1 METKNSRLFPYLVG
15 LAAFLVAGSAA
26 FYSVFG
32 LSKLFSG
39 AAIAVV
45 IMAGS
50 LEFAKLV
57 TASFLYRYWDD
68 INRFMKT
75 YLIIGV
81 VTLVVITSAGIFGF
95 LSNAYQGAT
104 ASFEKES
111 TALLYKQDRL
121 DQLTEDKKFLK
132 EELEAAVDELPEN
145 YRTAKR
151 KLREEYQPKINQI
164 NEDMMSLKQEVGDL
178 KIALVETGVDVGPA
192 IYLARVFDTDVDTVV
207 KYFIFMLIAVFDPL
221 AVVLVISY
229 NLTLQVRMRDEGES
243 ENIVRNGK
251 TEKKKKPKRL
261 GLYKEGKTMLEKVV
275 KETFSPDKEKKS
287 NEVIKDF
294 VKNAPRRD
302 ERFEGEPVPD
312 EEPGGGVFEPEEKP
326 KGEVTPFG
334 RGAVIHKK

>member
-1 METKNSRLFPYLVG
+1 METKDSRLFPYLVG

-39 AAIAVV
+39 AALAVV

-68 INRFMKT
+68 INRWMKT
-75 YLIIGV
+75 YLIMGV
-81 VTLVVITSAGIFGF
+81 ITLVVITSAGIFGF

-121 DQLTEDKKFLK
+121 DQLIEDKKFLK
-132 EELEAAVDELPEN
+132 EELEAAVSELPDN

-151 KLREEYQPKINQI
+151 KLREDYQPKINDI
-164 NEDMMSLKQEVGDL
+164 NTTMMELKQEIGDL

-192 IYLARVFDTDVDTVV
+192 IFLARIFDTDVDTVV
-207 KYFIFMLIAVFDPL
+207 KYFIFMLIVVFDPL

-251 TEKKKKPKRL
+251 TEKQKKPKRL
-261 GLYKEGKTMLEKVV
+261 GLYKEGKSMLEKVV
-275 KETFSPDKEKKS
+275 KETFSPDEKKEKKS
-287 NEVIKDF
+287 NKVI
-294 VKNAPRRD
+294 V
-302 ERFEGEPVPD
+302 E
-312 EEPGGGVFEPEEKP
+312 EEPGGGVYEPEESKP
-326 KGEVTPFG
+326 KKQITPFG

>member
-1 METKNSRLFPYLVG
+1 METKDSRLFPYLVG

-68 INRFMKT
+68 INRWMKT
-75 YLIIGV
+75 YLIVGV
-81 VTLVVITSAGIFGF
+81 ITLVIITSAGIFGF

-121 DQLTEDKKFLK
+121 DQLIEDKKFLK
-132 EELEAAVDELPEN
+132 EELEAAVAELPDN

-151 KLREEYQPKINQI
+151 KLREDYQPKINDI
-164 NEDMMSLKQEVGDL
+164 NTTMMELKQEIGDL

-192 IYLARVFDTDVDTVV
+192 IFLARVFDTDVDSVV

-229 NLTLQVRMRDEGES
+229 NLTLQVRMRDQDPALMD
-243 ENIVRNGK
+243 
-251 TEKKKKPKRL
+251 EKLKKKPKKL
-261 GLYKEGKTMLEKVV
+261 GLYQEGKTWVDKVV
-275 KETFSPDKEKKS
+275 KETFSPDAQKKS
-287 NEVIKDF
+287 NKVIKDL
-294 VKNAPRRD
+294 VKNAPNE
-302 ERFEGEPVPD
+302 ERFESGSEVIN
-312 EEPGGGVFEPEEKP
+312 EEPGGGVYEPDTP
-326 KGEVTPFG
+326 K
-334 RGAVIHKK
+334 RGAVINRQYFEEQRLKGKI

>member
-39 AAIAVV
+39 AALAVV

-68 INRFMKT
+68 INRWMKT
-75 YLIIGV
+75 YLIVGV
-81 VTLVVITSAGIFGF
+81 ITLVIITSAGIFGF

-104 ASFEKES
+104 VVFEKES
-111 TALLYKQDRL
+111 TKLIYKEDRL
-121 DQLTEDKKFLK
+121 DQLKEDKEFLIQD
-132 EELEAAVDELPEN
+132 LEAQISSLPEN
-145 YRTAKR
+145 YITAKR
-151 KLREEYQPKINQI
+151 KLRQDYNPQIQEI
-164 NEDMMSLKQEVGDL
+164 NEQMLALKGEIGDL
-178 KIALVETGVDVGPA
+178 KTALVETGVDVGPA
-192 IYLARVFDTDVDTVV
+192 IYLARVFDTEVDSVV

-243 ENIVRNGK
+243 ENIVRNSK
-251 TEKKKKPKRL
+251 TEKPKKPKRL

-275 KETFSPDKEKKS
+275 KETFSPEEKKEKKS
-287 NEVIKDF
+287 NKVI
-294 VKNAPRRD
+294 V
-302 ERFEGEPVPD
+302 E
-312 EEPGGGVFEPEEKP
+312 EEPGGGVYEPEESKP
-326 KGEVTPFG
+326 KSSTTPFG

>member
-1 METKNSRLFPYLVG
+1 METKDSRLFPYLVG

-57 TASFLYRYWDD
+57 TASFLYRYWDE
-68 INRFMKT
+68 INRWMKT
-75 YLIIGV
+75 YLIMGV

-121 DQLTEDKKFLK
+121 DQLIEDKKFLK
-132 EELEAAVDELPEN
+132 EELDAAVSELPDN

-151 KLREEYQPKINQI
+151 KLREDYQPKINDI
-164 NEDMMSLKQEVGDL
+164 NTTMMELKQEIGDL

-192 IYLARVFDTDVDTVV
+192 IFLARVFDTDVDSVV
-207 KYFIFMLIAVFDPL
+207 KYFIFMLIIVFDPL

-229 NLTLQVRMRDEGES
+229 NLTLQVRMRNEGES

-251 TEKKKKPKRL
+251 TEKQKKPKRL

-275 KETFSPDKEKKS
+275 KETFKPDEKKVKKS
-287 NEVIKDF
+287 DKVII
-294 VKNAPRRD
+294 
-302 ERFEGEPVPD
+302 E
-312 EEPGGGVFEPEEKP
+312 EEPGGGVYEPEESKP
-326 KGEVTPFG
+326 KKSDTPYG
-334 RGAVIHKK
+334 RGAVIHKR